1 MFIKKLMVHRTTQKT
16 QSDIELHPK
25 HENLIVWEAAALK
38 YLNQSV
44 VGIFSSL
51 KAVYNKCIIG

>member
-44 VGIFSSL
+44 VGIFFFPQGCL
-51 KAVYNKCIIG
+51 Q